1 MWGPWGDG
9 WWGFGMGLVWLVFL
23 GLVVAGVVL
32 VIRGSS
38 GGTSDRGR
46 GRSALDILDERFAR
60 GEIDR
65 EEYEERKRVLLDSRR
80 R

>member
-1 MWGPWGDG
+1 MMWGDG

-23 GLVVAGVVL
+23 GLIVTGIVL

-38 GGTSDRGR
+38 EGGSGRGR
-46 GRSALDILDERFAR
+46 GTSALDILDDRFAR

-65 EEYEERKRVLLDSRR
+65 EEYEERKRVLLDSQHR
-80 R
+80 